1 MAVGKPAGGAASR
14 YGSLGAD
21 KPSSETASWED
32 ADQEELWRTVLAVTN
47 AGDGITLS
55 KTRDGGALSIVLLSG
70 NDRVRLYARGA
81 EEVSERLREIRVL
94 LEAMD

>member
-1 MAVGKPAGGAASR
+1 VAVGKPAGGGAGR

-21 KPSSETASWED
+21 KPSTEMASWED
-32 ADQEELWRTVLAVTN
+32 ADQEEIWRTIIAVTN

-70 NDRVRLYARGA
+70 DQRVRLYARGA
-81 EEVSERLREIRVL
+81 DEVSERLKEIRVQ
-94 LEAMD
+94 LEATD